1 MNTTKTDSIPAGDG
15 ALSEAE
21 LRREI
26 TALLGSKGID
36 EHRAKRL
43 RKQWKLHQDGA
54 KPDGS
59 TNDSADESL
68 AALFVELRER
78 IHAQV
83 ALREKQFAR
92 VENTLQQLRTSLS
105 NGDVKQSQQL
115 EQSVVDTLN
124 QITGLSS
131 QRRRKIIT
139 ELEALQPKL
148 RKLADWRKWGT
159 VQAREKLIREIKDIH
174 NSGASPRENR
184 AAHPAGAAGMAGMG
198 QRGRRPE

>member
-1 MNTTKTDSIPAGDG
+1 M
-15 ALSEAE
+15 EATPG
-21 LRREI
+21 RCQ
-26 TALLGSKGID
+26 T
-36 EHRAKRL
+36 
-43 RKQWKLHQDGA
+43 
-54 KPDGS
+54 DGS
-59 TNDSADESL
+59 TNDSADDSL

-92 VENTLQQLRTSLS
+92 VENTLQQLRASLS

-148 RKLADWRKWGT
+148 RKLADC
-159 VQAREKLIREIKDIH
+159 E
-174 NSGASPRENR
+174 SGARF
-184 AAHPAGAAGMAGMG
+184 
-198 QRGRRPE
+198 RPGKN